1 MKRFL
6 FLTCLLVGGMF
17 SQRVH
22 ACTGITLRT
31 VDNYPVTARTIE
43 WAATPLTAMYVV
55 VPRGQMQQSVLPD
68 GAKDG
73 KQFVAKYGYVGIAVE
88 ESIFVME
95 GINETGLGAGLFYF
109 PQYGEYLPYEPTL
122 KEQSVSDMQLVAWI
136 LSNFST
142 INELKAGISQIRVI
156 GTDPRASTVH
166 WRITEPNGRQVVLE
180 IVDQKL
186 YFHENP
192 LGVFTNSP
200 EFTWHLTNLNNYVN
214 LSAGS
219 INHRQVG
226 SLSLNA
232 FGGGSGLHGLP
243 GDMTPPSRFIRA
255 AFFQSTAP
263 RLGDEDATVI
273 QAFHL
278 LNNFDIPVGVQFADP
293 REVPSMPSA
302 TQVTIASD
310 LRNQRL
316 YYRTMYDM
324 SIRCIDLK
332 DIDFKRVKFQFAALD
347 IDKRQPIEVLKI
359 R

>member
-122 KEQSVSDMQLVAWI
+122 KEQSISDMQLVAWI

-347 IDKRQPIEVLKI
+347 TDKRQPIEVLKI